1 MQPTDLTVSAVIERD
16 GQYLM
21 VEEITSG
28 AVVLNQPGGH
38 LETGESPEE
47 AVIREVLEE
56 TGCDVACGELVGI
69 YLWIHPQSR
78 QQFLRIVYVA
88 SLLNEDE
95 SRPLDDGI
103 IAKRWLS
110 RADIEYR
117 PAHADRA
124 ALHPGFRGRSASVRR
139 TVLGHV
145 AAAAQRPRRNRERRP
160 RVIALARAPP
170 AATWPAVIKCVGYGV
185 RSFQHR

>member
-117 PAHADRA
+117 RQSLRTPIVQRCILDFEAGRRQSDVLFSDMLPLQHNVHA
-124 ALHPGFRGRSASVRR
+124 
-139 TVLGHV
+139 
-145 AAAAQRPRRNRERRP
+145 
-160 RVIALARAPP
+160 VIASADL
-170 AATWPAVIKCVGYGV
+170 V
-185 RSFQHR
+185 